1 MPNVSCKKCRAN
13 VSDEFSYCTNCGN
26 RLDAE
31 GRKAS
36 SETRQGAVVGAFVGF
51 LYGIYDAILFYFIT
65 LPTILPIIAKVVA
78 SDPRFVSFSQQDLL
92 SMVSTIMDIAAIS
105 LAPLSAL
112 FGCVLG
118 IVFMKMRGHIPGSS
132 IIRQSLVFSLVLFV
146 ISFILNL
153 GNILD
158 AIGSDSF
165 PTQMGLS
172 AFGLVVFVLLGW
184 LFGQLLERR
193 LKPKA

>member
-1 MPNVSCKKCRAN
+1 M
-13 VSDEFSYCTNCGN
+13 
-26 RLDAE
+26 
-31 GRKAS
+31 
-36 SETRQGAVVGAFVGF
+36 VGAFVGF

-92 SMVSTIMDIAAIS
+92 SMVSTIMYIAAIS

-118 IVFMKMRGHIPGSS
+118 IAFMKMRGHIPGSS
-132 IIRQSLVFSLVLFV
+132 IIRQSLVFSLILFV

-172 AFGLVVFVLLGW
+172 AFGLVVFVPLGW
-184 LFGQLLERR
+184 LFGQLVERR